1 MNDSLK
7 QLLEITEQ
15 HLLAEFSHE
24 NTQEYKRRLQELV
37 GKTLDEHPEYKES
50 DEFKK
55 LLKSTDEY
63 LQKEISLKDDL
74 QYCRKLSKF
83 LCDILGLWR
92 IESISSVKASSL
104 PDQDTMEDFFPSNLP
119 PGWEIIAKHVKDGVY
134 SVRLGHRNPKPA
146 NINEFY
152 KALAENPFV
161 SPQQLSEIVK
171 SMQDAQ
177 SATGMDMTPGGGRH
191 DYYATLGITGY
202 PDKKTARQF
211 FESYFA
217 DFISFDNKAPGAA
230 FDINIGDLLEAF
242 APKELVKEAKQA
254 LGKAQKSLEKTGI
267 KTKKGKFIGEEALFI
282 TGKNGEQVCQAV
294 LINNFIIMGDILGY
308 PLLPTGNTPV
318 HSVACQTAR
327 ENHKRPGPSILV
339 TKGNRVVKNINPR
352 CQCNYCKSHPE
363 CSTLQ
368 GEDFIHREKVE
379 SLLQDVFARIKGKA
393 NEPAKEAG
401 AEIIRG
407 QNKIRNPKE
416 TSRIENGDI
425 IRTNS
430 KTQINLADRAGNKI
444 TIGGNTELKMETV
457 YNLKLMAGTITT
469 FLKKIK
475 PKSKF
480 EIHTPTASTGV
491 RGTVFSVWTDK
502 TTTTLTVI
510 EGEVEFSDLKGNKV
524 MVMSNQTCICTKGQG
539 VQKPIILP
547 INFKEQFKG
556 E

>member
-24 NTQEYKRRLQELV
+24 NTQEYKIRLQELV
-37 GKTLDEHPEYKES
+37 SKTLDEHPEYKES

-74 QYCRKLSKF
+74 QYCQKLSKF
-83 LCDILGLWR
+83 ICDILGLWR
-92 IESISSVKASSL
+92 IESISSVKAPSL
-104 PDQDTMEDFFPSNLP
+104 IDQDTMEDFFPSNLP

-134 SVRLGHRNPKPA
+134 SVTLGHRNPNPA

-177 SATGMDMTPGGGRH
+177 RATGMDMTPGGGRH
-191 DYYATLGITGY
+191 DYYATLNITGY
-202 PDKKTARQF
+202 PDKKTARQY

-242 APKELVKEAKQA
+242 APKELVKEAKEA
-254 LGKAQKSLEKTGI
+254 LGKAQKSLAKTGI

-294 LINNFIIMGDILGY
+294 LINNFIVMGDILGY
-308 PLLPTGNTPV
+308 PLLPPGNTPV

-327 ENHKRPGPSILV
+327 EKHK
-339 TKGNRVVKNINPR
+339 K

-363 CSTLQ
+363 CSTLKT
-368 GEDFIHREKVE
+368 EDFIHKEKVE

-430 KTQINLADRAGNKI
+430 KTQINLADRASNKI

-491 RGTVFSVWTDK
+491 RGTIFSVWTDK

-524 MVMSNQTCICTKGQG
+524 MVMSNQTCICSKEQG
-539 VQKPIILP
+539 LQNPVTLP
-547 INFKEQFKG
+547 INLKEQFRG
-556 E
+556 A